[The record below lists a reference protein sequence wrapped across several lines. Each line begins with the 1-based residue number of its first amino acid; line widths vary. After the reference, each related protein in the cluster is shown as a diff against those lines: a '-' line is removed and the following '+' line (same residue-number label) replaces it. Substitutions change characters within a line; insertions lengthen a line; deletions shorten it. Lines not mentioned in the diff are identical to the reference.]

1 MSRSRIR
8 VRGLRLL
15 AIACDDRDA
24 HHLQQQFQ
32 RLGVEAC
39 FLAHLP
45 GDDAFENTDMV
56 LFDGDSPVLSHPDRE
71 LAWPA
76 LPRIVLTGVEAP
88 SRLQWIIRQA
98 PSAYLR
104 KPVRFDGVMTALTLA
119 RAAADQQQGLQ
130 ARIERLEERLRIRRF
145 LFSAQLMLMKEF
157 DLGEDDAYALLRSL
171 AMRQQKTVE
180 HFSLD
185 LLARPE
191 GYLRLAK
198 DLLAG

>member
-1 MSRSRIR
+1 MSRPRIR

-15 AIACDDRDA
+15 VIACDGRDA
-24 HHLQQQFQ
+24 RHLEQQFR
-32 RLGVEAC
+32 RLGVEGR
-39 FLAHLP
+39 FYDDLP
-45 GDDAFENTDMV
+45 DEQSCEDADMV

-71 LAWPA
+71 LTWPA
-76 LPRIVLTGVEAP
+76 LPLIVLTGVEAP

-119 RAAADQQQGLQ
+119 RAAADQRQGLEV
-130 ARIERLEERLRIRRF
+130 RIERLEERLRIRRF
-145 LFSAQLMLMKEF
+145 LFSAQLLLMKTF

-171 AMRQQKTVE
+171 AMNQQKTVE

-198 DLLAG
+198 DLIG